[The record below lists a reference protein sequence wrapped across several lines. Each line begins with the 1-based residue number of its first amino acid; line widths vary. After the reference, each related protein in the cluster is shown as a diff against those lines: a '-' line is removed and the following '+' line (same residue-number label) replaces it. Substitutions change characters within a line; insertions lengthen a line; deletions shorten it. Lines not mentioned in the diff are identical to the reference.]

1 MDNPNPIRYSDL
13 IKPDDSITK
22 LISQLKE
29 LIGEYDAAKAKI
41 QGSASEIVKGMQG
54 VSGATEEQR
63 KAIQAATVET
73 EKLEKQYRYVYAAQM
88 EARKEHLE
96 LTAARKEETQ
106 ITKLLQ
112 QLNVSAEGSY
122 NRLSA
127 QYRLNKIR
135 LDEMSK
141 AEREGTE
148 AGRTLV
154 AETNALYQEMKR
166 LQEETGKH
174 QLNVGNYA
182 EAAKGLREE
191 LMSLTNQL
199 AYMRMEGKDN
209 SEEYRQMSDR
219 AGRLKDAMMDA
230 RAEVKNMASDTST
243 LDSVMGA
250 ATAAGGALSTYTG
263 LTTLLGSKD
272 EDAAEAQKKL
282 QSAIA
287 ITNGLRVV
295 QNALQKQSALMVGV
309 RLIQTKAAV
318 AAENMDTAA
327 KGKNIVVTKAATVAQ
342 RIFNAVAAANPYVL
356 LAMALITVVGAL
368 LAFTLGASNAA
379 KEQKALNEQLAIQL
393 DYLDKVAQESVRA
406 NNERVQE
413 YKNELEIA
421 KARNASLSETR
432 ALEDKIFSERRTAH
446 NKLMGMYWSEVAT
459 VDAHREKIKQLEATL
474 YQLQQAQ
481 AKGIGK
487 VKVDVDLDGKMEKVK
502 VDEAIEA
509 IQGQIDNLGR
519 KVQIAVDLK
528 TESDELAKEAA
539 LRIEQRKKEARDIAA
554 TEEEILRAARNAN
567 IALIQDAYTRESL
580 LLRSNAD
587 KQISDLRKRLETEAN
602 LTVAARKGINEQ
614 ILLIQRKLDADLE
627 ALRDAYIARDTAARR
642 ETEDI
647 AIALMEEGADKQ
659 REQLR
664 VSYER
669 QIEDLNTMIATRKD
683 LTSRQVE
690 EMYKQMELLG
700 ERYRQEMQKLE
711 GQITVERLNAEAER
725 LQLQLDAA
733 EENSRAQI
741 DLTLDL
747 LRKQRDIELA
757 ENAQKSEEMKQDELD
772 IRRKWDAA
780 ISKQERDMEQKR
792 AMMLLDTQQELA
804 ASEFALMDRNERQK
818 TIFKLEQEQA
828 RLQKILD
835 LDKKAAKKMTE
846 QERQAIENTI
856 KAIERER
863 GRLPYNNLF
872 ELLGLG
878 LDSDQQQALG
888 QALSSISDSISSIVD
903 SWNSAAEAALNAAN
917 AQVDAAQRVLE
928 AEIEA
933 RNAGYANEVSVAQ
946 KELELA
952 QKKREKAQKEQEK
965 AQKAQLALDS
975 AMQASSLITA
985 TANIWASLSK
995 VPIIGP
1001 ALALAAIT
1009 TMWGS
1014 FALAKVR
1021 AVQVSKQQTE
1031 QYGEGTV
1038 ELLQGGSHASGHDID
1053 LGTKPNGVRRRA
1065 EGGEFFAVIN
1075 KRNSRRFRDVIP
1087 DVINSFNDG
1096 TFADRYQRANA
1107 AMAGYAVGMVGGTD
1121 VSGLEKDV
1129 AAIREQG
1136 ERDQYVD
1143 GNGNTII
1150 RYKNLTKKIYR
1161 N

>member
-22 LISQLKE
+22 LISQLRE

-41 QGSASEIVKGMQG
+41 QGSAAEIVKGMQG

-96 LTAARKEETQ
+96 LTAASKEEAQ

-135 LDEMSK
+135 LNEMSK
-141 AEREGTE
+141 AEREESDE
-148 AGRTLV
+148 ARTLV

-166 LQEETGKH
+166 LQEETGKY

-182 EAAKGLREE
+182 DAAKGLREE
-191 LMSLTNQL
+191 LMSLTNQM

-209 SEEYRQMSDR
+209 SEEYRQMSAR
-219 AGRLKDAMMDA
+219 AGQLKDAMMDA
-230 RAEVKNMASDTST
+230 RAEVKNMASDTSA
-243 LDSVMGA
+243 LNSVMGA

-287 ITNGLRVV
+287 ITNGLRAV

-379 KEQKALNEQLAIQL
+379 KEQKKLNEQLAIQL

-459 VDAHREKIKQLEATL
+459 VEAHREKIRQLEATL

-481 AKGIGK
+481 AKGVGK
-487 VKVDVDLDGKMEKVK
+487 VKVDVDLDGKMERVK
-502 VDEAIEA
+502 VDDAIEA

-519 KVQIAVDLK
+519 KVKIAVDLK
-528 TESDELAKEAA
+528 TESAELAKEAA
-539 LRIEQRKKEARDIAA
+539 LRIEQRKKEARDMA
-554 TEEEILRAARNAN
+554 TAEEEILRSARNAN
-567 IALIQDAYTRESL
+567 IALLQDAYTRESL
-580 LLRSNAD
+580 LLKSNAE
-587 KQISDLRKRLETEAN
+587 KQISDLKKRLETETN
-602 LTVAARKGINEQ
+602 LTVAARKGIGEQ
-614 ILLIQRKLDADLE
+614 ILLIQRQLDADLE
-627 ALRDAYIARDTAARR
+627 TLRDAYIARDVAARR

-647 AIALMEEGADKQ
+647 AIALMAEGADKQ

-669 QIEDLNTMIATRKD
+669 QIDDLNTMIATRKD

-711 GQITVERLNAEAER
+711 GQITIDRLNAEAER

-757 ENAQKSEEMKQDELD
+757 ENAQLSEEMKQDELD

-780 ISKQERDMEQKR
+780 ISKQEREMEQKR

-804 ASEFALMDRNERQK
+804 ASEFALMDKNERQK
-818 TIFKLEQEQA
+818 TAFKLEQEQA

-835 LDKKAAKKMTE
+835 LDKKAGKKMTE

-863 GRLPYNNLF
+863 GRLPYNNLY
-872 ELLGLG
+872 ELLGIG

-917 AQVDAAQRVLE
+917 AQVDAAQRTLE

-933 RNAGYANEVSVAQ
+933 RNAGYANQVSVAQ

-985 TANIWASLSK
+985 TANIWSSLSK

-1001 ALALAAIT
+1001 ALALAAIA

-1014 FALAKVR
+1014 FAVAKVK

-1065 EGGEFFAVIN
+1065 EGGEYFAVIN
-1075 KRNSRRFRDVIP
+1075 KRNSRRFGKVIP
-1087 DVINSFNDG
+1087 DVINALNDG
-1096 TFADRYQRANA
+1096 TFADKYQRANES
-1107 AMAGYAVGMVGGTD
+1107 MGGYALGMVGGTD